1 MPARGTA
8 QPENGCLLTI
18 VQLLLNNHS
27 METKIKYAQQFN
39 SFSTVLPGGGFHGGE
54 QTDVLPG
61 DNSNGDEKYGQATF
75 TQKA

>member
-1 MPARGTA
+1 MVISISKRS
-8 QPENGCLLTI
+8 NNTI
-18 VQLLLNNHS
+18 NFKENHS